1 MYPKVL
7 CARCC
12 GLGAGWAP
20 WHVIAQSGPGDY
32 AYMWGAGTRGWWET
46 CRGAWWPA
54 GQCRSAVCCVLGE
67 CWGWWCGRL
76 RAGLRTLGGEGQ
88 RGECWDQIHQL
99 DRGGWR
105 QKHEEDISWKPFS
118 HYQDFPESKVHG
130 ANMGPSWGRQDP
142 SGPHVGHM
150 KLAIWELVGK
160 IYSVTQDH

>member
-54 GQCRSAVCCVLGE
+54 GQCRGAVC
-67 CWGWWCGRL
+67 WGSAGAGGVVDWGQAWGHWEGRDREGNAGTRYTSLTGVGGDRSMKRTSHENLFHITKTSL
-76 RAGLRTLGGEGQ
+76 RAR
-88 RGECWDQIHQL
+88 
-99 DRGGWR
+99 
-105 QKHEEDISWKPFS
+105 S
-118 HYQDFPESKVHG
+118 
-130 ANMGPSWGRQDP
+130 MGPTWGPFGAARTQVGP
-142 SGPHVGHM
+142 MLATWNLLSGNW
-150 KLAIWELVGK
+150 LGK
-160 IYSVTQDH
+160 FTV